1 MADDGRCGWS
11 FFLRGLGDMGGL
23 AEVLAITGVAGRTGS
38 SVAVVVAV
46 LDVLAKSVLV
56 FLGILDSTVAVTVV
70 APVVSAFAVSAA
82 DADVSLTS
90 VLAP

>member
-1 MADDGRCGWS
+1 
-11 FFLRGLGDMGGL
+11 MGGL
-23 AEVLAITGVAGRTGS
+23 AEVLAITGVAGRTVS

-46 LDVLAKSVLV
+46 LDVLAMSVLV
-56 FLGILDSTVAVTVV
+56 FLGILDSTVAATVV
-70 APVVSAFAVSAA
+70 AAVVSAFVISAT

>member
-1 MADDGRCGWS
+1 MADDGRCEWS
-11 FFLRGLGDMGGL
+11 LFLRGLGDMGGL
-23 AEVLAITGVAGRTGS
+23 AEVLAITGVAGRAVS
-38 SVAVVVAV
+38 SVAVVDAV

-56 FLGILDSTVAVTVV
+56 FLGILDSDVAVIVV
-70 APVVSAFAVSAA
+70 APVVSAFAISTT